1 MRSFTI
7 GTLALITNNVAAA
20 NYILQTPITGLDS
33 PEVRM
38 NYYSRPGQDGGSVS
52 SMFYDKRTITLTGI
66 IYASDPVAFENA
78 RKALS
83 TACAITKDSNG
94 YPTPT
99 RVTLTTLANTNL
111 FFDAYITR
119 PIFDYQDPNFSKFMI
134 TMTVPN
140 SFLMGATQIVSSAI
154 TRATGGGFILP
165 VILPITSSAGT
176 GGSTIV
182 TNSGTAPA
190 YPTLTLTGPLTNPY
204 IANSTAGKY
213 MQLNYTIPSGQ
224 TVVIDMYN
232 KTITLNGSSSL
243 LSTKATGSDWWSIV
257 PGANTITLT
266 TGASGDTGNV
276 VVAFYNAYLGT

>member
-1 MRSFTI
+1 MRNFSI
-7 GTLALITNNVAAA
+7 GTLNLITNNVA
-20 NYILQTPITGLDS
+20 NPNFILQTPITGLDF
-33 PEVRM
+33 PEIRT

-66 IYASDPVAFENA
+66 VYASDPATYENS
-78 RKALS
+78 RKALAA
-83 TACAITKDSNG
+83 ACAITKDSNG

-99 RVTLTTLANTNL
+99 RISFTTLANTSL
-111 FFDAYITR
+111 FFDAYINR
-119 PIFDYQDPNFSKFMI
+119 PIYDYKDPNYSTFMV

-140 SFLMGATQIVSSAI
+140 SFLLGASQVVSSAI

-182 TNSGTAPA
+182 TNAGTAA
-190 YPTLTLTGPLTNPY
+190 TYPTITLTGPLTNPY
-204 IANSTAGKY
+204 IQNSTVGKF

-224 TVVIDMYN
+224 SVVIDMYN
-232 KTITLNGSSSL
+232 KTITLNGSSL
-243 LSTKATGSDWWSIV
+243 LSSKTAGSDWWSIL

-266 TGASGDTGNV
+266 TGSTADTGNA
-276 VVAFYNAYLGT
+276 VVAFYSSYLGV